1 MTLGQVK
8 TMQDVKKFLQQYV
21 ERKTAVERCVREGRP
36 LSELE
41 SQGIKV
47 AKLSEVL
54 NQLVENNTDM
64 LYSLIRINE
73 SSPYRVGQYDECVH
87 FETDLCIGY
96 KMTFV
101 D

>member
-1 MTLGQVK
+1 MTLEQVK

-54 NQLVENNTDM
+54 N
-64 LYSLIRINE
+64 
-73 SSPYRVGQYDECVH
+73 
-87 FETDLCIGY
+87 
-96 KMTFV
+96 
-101 D
+101 